1 MYTKGYFL
9 LHRRSLTSAIATT
22 GPCAAAGGCSA
33 EGHCGAGGRTGG
45 GDGPTAGEA
54 AQRQAVSGGVGS
66 EGGGQGCGGG
76 CGGGVWRLVGPRIF
90 CAKAAGDES
99 VDAGGASLATPGWRR
114 AVPCRLVSHFL
125 DFILIFILNFVGL
138 GFIFFL
144 SSFFL
149 GLLSHSKSQRAD
161 LPPARFVYV
170 AVRRDADQLGR
181 SLRDRRLG

>member
-1 MYTKGYFL
+1 M
-9 LHRRSLTSAIATT
+9 
-22 GPCAAAGGCSA
+22 
-33 EGHCGAGGRTGG
+33 
-45 GDGPTAGEA
+45 
-54 AQRQAVSGGVGS
+54 
-66 EGGGQGCGGG
+66 
-76 CGGGVWRLVGPRIF
+76 
-90 CAKAAGDES
+90 
-99 VDAGGASLATPGWRR
+99 
-114 AVPCRLVSHFL
+114 PCRLVSHFL

-170 AVRRDADQLGR
+170 ADRRDADQLGR

>member
-22 GPCAAAGGCSA
+22 APWAAAGGCSA

-66 EGGGQGCGGG
+66 EGGG

-170 AVRRDADQLGR
+170 AGRRDADQLGR